1 VEPDRFDVIVIGGG
15 PNGLTCAAYL
25 RQAGAR
31 VVVLDKRFEWGG
43 TMATDDY
50 STPFRYNVAQF
61 ALPLGAR
68 ELPPFN
74 DLALGQQA
82 IRLLEPDP
90 VAAFVSAGGGEPFVV
105 GRGGRGLGALEA
117 MFDAVTTAVTPLL
130 FAPPVP
136 VDEVERAIEQGGGGA
151 ALELARMTP
160 SEAAARVDDDRARA
174 MVRYLCALAGFPNPD
189 EQLGLM
195 GAFALARLL
204 RPSIAM
210 GGTGTLARA
219 VFRAGA
225 RAGAAF
231 RNVADVQHVDA
242 SGDGVRAVCRDGRTF
257 DGRTVVCA
265 IDPKAALLDLFD
277 EGGVP
282 EEVRKAVIGWKLD
295 DFGLFVGHFGI
306 KGDAP
311 MSRGA
316 EATAAM
322 MQIVGFDDEAAV
334 AAHLDAA
341 THGRMPASPAGH
353 LTVTTRLDPAQA
365 APGPYGPLHT
375 LRFETLTP
383 VHPPGEWSRQ
393 VTAEY
398 RERCWDLI
406 RRHTSG
412 LDASRRLFAFADSP
426 ADLERRFRT
435 MRNGSP
441 RQGRLIREQTFA
453 DRPHPDCSA
462 GRTPIPGVYLASGGV
477 HPGIPGTLAGGYNAA
492 VALCEDIPDVLR
504 WWPEP
509 DFVARARKAGTL
521 PTPARA

>member
-1 VEPDRFDVIVIGGG
+1 MEPDHFDVIVIGGG

-25 RQAGAR
+25 RRAGAR

-50 STPFRYNVAQF
+50 STPFKYNIAQV
-61 ALPLGAR
+61 ALPLGPK
-68 ELPPFN
+68 ELPPFT
-74 DLALGQQA
+74 DLELGQQA

-90 VAAFVSAGGGEPFVV
+90 VAAFVPAGGGEPFVV
-105 GRGGRGLGALEA
+105 GRGGRGLGALEGL
-117 MFDAVTTAVTPLL
+117 FDATARAVTPLL
-130 FAPPVP
+130 FAPPTA
-136 VDEVERAIEQGGGGA
+136 VDEAERAIEQGGGTA

-160 SEAAARVDDDRARA
+160 SEAAANAGDERAQA
-174 MVRYLCALAGFPNPD
+174 IVRYLCALAGFPNPD

-204 RPSIAM
+204 QPSIAV
-210 GGTGTLARA
+210 GGTATLSRSL
-219 VFRAGA
+219 FRAGS
-225 RAGAAF
+225 RAGASF
-231 RNVADVQHVDA
+231 RNVADVQHLDA
-242 SGDGVRAVCRDGRTF
+242 TGDGVRAVCRDGRTF

-265 IDPKAALLDLFD
+265 VDPKTALLELVD
-277 EGGVP
+277 EGAVP
-282 EEVRKAVIGWKLD
+282 EELRKAVIGWKLD
-295 DFGLFVGHFGI
+295 DFGLFSAHFGI

-311 MSRGA
+311 TSRSA

-322 MQIVGFDDEAAV
+322 MQIVGFEDDAAV

-341 THGRMPASPAGH
+341 THGRMPPAPAGH
-353 LTVTTRLDPAQA
+353 LMVTTRLDPTQA

-383 VHPPGEWSRQ
+383 VHPPGGWSRRI
-393 VTAEY
+393 TAEY
-398 RERCWDLI
+398 RERCWELL
-406 RRHTSG
+406 RQHTSG
-412 LDASRRLFAFADSP
+412 LDASRRLFAFSDSP

-441 RQGRLIREQTFA
+441 RQGRLVREQTFA
-453 DRPHPDCSA
+453 ARPHADCSA
-462 GRTPIPGVYLASGGV
+462 TRTPIPGVYLASGGV
-477 HPGIPGTLAGGYNAA
+477 HPGIPGTLAAGYNAA

-509 DFVARARKAGTL
+509 DFVARARAAGTL
-521 PTPARA
+521 PAPARA